1 MRAGDV
7 YRSLDE
13 HIELMEAFLSGRLS
27 VDRFERQY
35 LDLYSSDATL
45 RGDAIFRVIDDVFF
59 AVDEYCGDPD
69 LRGEY
74 DIDEDQLRDRVRA
87 ALSAL
92 ADLKAAV

>member
-1 MRAGDV
+1 MPPDYV

-13 HIELMEAFLSGRLS
+13 HVDLMEAFLSGRLP

-35 LDLYSSDATL
+35 LDLYSSDATI
-45 RGDAIFRVIDDVFF
+45 RGDTIFRIIDDVFF

-74 DIDEDQLRDRVRA
+74 EIDEDQLRERVRA
-87 ALSAL
+87 ALRAL
-92 ADLKAAV
+92 ADLKTAV